1 MKINF
6 FKLTISILF
15 ILFGLYKFY
24 NDGFVLSYLYFMIG
38 FIFYFLFK
46 LSK

>member
-1 MKINF
+1 MKINLI
-6 FKLTISILF
+6 KLIISFSF

-24 NDGFVLSYLYFMIG
+24 NEGFISSYLYFMIG
-38 FIFYFLFK
+38 LIFYFLFK